1 MTFSRR
7 EFLRIAGASAAAG
20 TLAGYGRLA
29 LAQAKGNVVVVGGG
43 FGGATTAKYLRMW
56 SNGGIDVTLVERN
69 PNFVS
74 CPISNLVIS
83 GDKKLEDITLS
94 YDGLAKKHGVKVVQ
108 GEVAAV
114 DAEKKQA
121 KLGSGESLAYDRLVM
136 APGIDFM
143 YEQVPGLTK
152 ELSESTILHAWKAG
166 PQTVALRKQIEEM
179 KDGGVVAICI
189 PKMPYR
195 CPPGPYERACL
206 IAHYLKANKPKSK
219 VLILDANEDVVS
231 KKGLFMKVWA
241 ENYGGIVEY
250 RKEQSIT
257 GLDAATRTVKF
268 DFGDPVKADVL
279 NVIPPQMAGALAKA
293 TGLVN
298 QNNRWCGVD
307 WLSLESTAV
316 KNIHVVGDSTF
327 PAPGMPKSGHM
338 ANQQAKVVAAAI
350 VNLMSGQAASDQ
362 PLVMNTC
369 YSLIDP
375 KKAVHVAGVYG
386 YDAKEKTFKSI
397 PGAGG
402 VSAEPSDME
411 GKFAYAWAKNIWADS
426 LN

>member
-20 TLAGYGRLA
+20 SLAGYARLA
-29 LAQAKGNVVVVGGG
+29 LAQQAKGNVVVIGGG
-43 FGGATTAKYLRMW
+43 FGGATTAKYLRLW
-56 SNGGIDVTLVERN
+56 SNGSVDVTLVERN
-69 PNFVS
+69 PNYVS
-74 CPISNLVIS
+74 CPISNLVLS
-83 GDKKLEDITLS
+83 GDRQIADVTLS
-94 YDGLAKKHGVKVVQ
+94 YENLAKKHGVKVVQ
-108 GEVAAV
+108 GEVSAV
-114 DAEKKQA
+114 DAEKKQV
-121 KLGSGESLAYDRLVM
+121 KVGTETLSYDRLVM
-136 APGIDFM
+136 ALGVEFM
-143 YEQVPGLTK
+143 VDQVPGLTR
-152 ELSESTILHAWKAG
+152 ELSETTILHAWKAG
-166 PQTVALRKQIEEM
+166 PQTVALRKQLEEM

-189 PKMPYR
+189 PKVPYR

-206 IAHYLKANKPKSK
+206 IAHYLKANKPRSK

-231 KKGLFMKVWA
+231 KKGLFMKVWG
-241 ENYGGIVEY
+241 ENYKGIVEY
-250 RKEQSIT
+250 RKEQNIT

-293 TGLVN
+293 AGLVN

-307 WLSLESTAV
+307 WLSLESTAA
-316 KNIHVVGDSTF
+316 KNIHIVGDSTF

-338 ANQQAKVVAAAI
+338 ANQQAKVAAAAI
-350 VNLMSGQAASDQ
+350 LNLMSGQPPSDQ

-386 YDAKEKTFKSI
+386 FDAKEKTFKSI
-397 PGAGG
+397 QGAGG
-402 VSAEPSDME
+402 VSSEPSEME